1 MNCGGPNWKSVE
13 LLAIQSMEW
22 EKQKIQILKRKD
34 IIHLGFLHLRHTQLK
49 LLTKNQGDK
58 VKELKSIEDQEVV
71 MRRLKLWLIM
81 CEDVGEGIVEPE
93 EEFERNENFRSIMS
107 D

>member
-1 MNCGGPNWKSVE
+1 M
-13 LLAIQSMEW
+13 
-22 EKQKIQILKRKD
+22 KD
-34 IIHLGFLHLRHTQLK
+34 
-49 LLTKNQGDK
+49 
-58 VKELKSIEDQEVV
+58 LKSIEDQEVV

-81 CEDVGEGIVEPE
+81 WEDVGEGIVEPE

>member
-1 MNCGGPNWKSVE
+1 M
-13 LLAIQSMEW
+13 
-22 EKQKIQILKRKD
+22 
-34 IIHLGFLHLRHTQLK
+34 
-49 LLTKNQGDK
+49 
-58 VKELKSIEDQEVV
+58 KELKSIEDQEVV